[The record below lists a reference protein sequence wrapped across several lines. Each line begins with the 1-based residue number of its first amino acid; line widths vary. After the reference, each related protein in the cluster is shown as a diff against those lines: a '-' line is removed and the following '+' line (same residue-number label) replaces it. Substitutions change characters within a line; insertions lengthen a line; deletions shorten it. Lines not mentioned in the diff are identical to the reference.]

1 MRSKFWMVAVA
12 MLALVLGG
20 VAMLSYAQESATST
34 TTSQQAWHGHH
45 GRRMAYMA
53 RELNLTDA
61 QKTQIKEIFQAN
73 KATGIPVIQQM
84 AANKKAML
92 EATANGNYD
101 QAKIQQLANQQAQ
114 LASQLIVQKQ
124 AIRHQI
130 YTQVLT
136 ADQRTKAEELRA
148 RQISRIDSRMQK
160 LSAGENSA
168 PQQ

>member
-1 MRSKFWMVAVA
+1 MVAVA
-12 MLALVLGG
+12 MLALILGG
-20 VAMLSYAQESATST
+20 VAMLSYAQESATAA
-34 TTSQQAWHGHH
+34 TTSQPAWHGHH
-45 GRRMAYMA
+45 GHRMAYMA

-61 QKTQIKEIFQAN
+61 QKAQIKEIFQAN
-73 KATGIPVIQQM
+73 KASGLPLMQQM

-101 QAKIQQLANQQAQ
+101 QAKIQQLANQRAQ
-114 LASQLIVQKQ
+114 LTSQLIVQKQ

-136 ADQRTKAEELRA
+136 PDQRTKAEELRA
-148 RQISRIDSRMQK
+148 KQISRIDSRMQK
-160 LSAGENSA
+160 LTQAGDNSS